1 MQNLSNISYLNELIT
16 IILTSAIVTSPIKKK
31 KIVTAIK
38 KSKSSGK
45 VTETKKI
52 NIAPKKIK
60 R

>member
-1 MQNLSNISYLNELIT
+1 MSNLPNIQITNDLIT
-16 IILTSAIVTSPIKKK
+16 VILTSAIVTSPFKK

>member
-16 IILTSAIVTSPIKKK
+16 IILTSAIATSPIKK

>member
-1 MQNLSNISYLNELIT
+1 MSNLPNIQIINDLIT
-16 IILTSAIVTSPIKKK
+16 VIFTSAIVTSPFKK